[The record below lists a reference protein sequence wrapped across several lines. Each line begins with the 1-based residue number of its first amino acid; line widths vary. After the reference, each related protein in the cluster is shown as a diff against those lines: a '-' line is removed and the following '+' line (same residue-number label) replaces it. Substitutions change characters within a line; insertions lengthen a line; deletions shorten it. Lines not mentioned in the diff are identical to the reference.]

1 MFRGRYRYSL
11 EDGAERLLDAAERLW
26 AIGYGRGTI
35 AALVALGGLGGRG
48 ELEYIRDNKQ
58 KRRISRWESQ
68 SAPQNAT
75 SVIGDPAEQD
85 R

>member
-35 AALVALGGLGGRG
+35 AALVALAELEGRG
-48 ELEYIRDNKQ
+48 
-58 KRRISRWESQ
+58 
-68 SAPQNAT
+68 AP
-75 SVIGDPAEQD
+75 V
-85 R
+85 